1 MPPRARASRAPETAP
16 GCAAAR
22 SSAPP
27 LSDHRSSRVVAGD
40 TAELA
45 CQRMGGCISHA
56 NAAAISAQPALRLT
70 ARCPSAFSRRCEGY
84 CGTRRRRCGD
94 YPAQPGTTPRPGAP
108 PPASAATGHRRCHAS
123 SRLMRALRQPST
135 WCLPTA
141 LRCACSAPPR
151 RMQQRASAPLLRVCG
166 ETRALLRQSSPPR
179 SWTDA
184 RSRHC
189 CCCSCS
195 CCSQSCARPLSLLVV
210 TAGAAALLPPSSQ
223 RGAICSHALLSAA
236 KPAPSHLLSR
246 AASVHDRPPPR
257 RHRNS
262 CGRKG
267 VHTAGAVPP
276 RS

>member
-1 MPPRARASRAPETAP
+1 MRATTVRRCAMQGICAHPPGPRRIQVRCRLSSQPPMPPRARASRAPKTAP

-108 PPASAATGHRRCHAS
+108 PPASAAAGHRRCHAS
-123 SRLMRALRQPST
+123 IAPRAR
-135 WCLPTA
+135 
-141 LRCACSAPPR
+141 SAPAEHLVLADCAAVRLLCATAWDAAARLCAAAACVRGDEGAATPVF
-151 RMQQRASAPLLRVCG
+151 SSPLL
-166 ETRALLRQSSPPR
+166 
-179 SWTDA
+179 D
-184 RSRHC
+184 
-189 CCCSCS
+189 
-195 CCSQSCARPLSLLVV
+195 
-210 TAGAAALLPPSSQ
+210 
-223 RGAICSHALLSAA
+223 
-236 KPAPSHLLSR
+236 
-246 AASVHDRPPPR
+246 
-257 RHRNS
+257 
-262 CGRKG
+262 
-267 VHTAGAVPP
+267 
-276 RS
+276 